1 MSIDIGQILVS
12 VNCEISD
19 ATWSKLWSAAHSAM
33 IRRIG
38 DEYEPRKAVIGGVNV
53 GVVWELDGIR
63 GMGFIV
69 DDFVNNEP
77 RYNVGDEHD
86 LLYVAKHESRSAAN
100 R

>member
-53 GVVWELDGIR
+53 GVVWELDGIQ

-86 LLYVAKHESRSAAN
+86 LLYVAKHESKSAAN

>member
-1 MSIDIGQILVS
+1 MSIDIQQILVS
-12 VNCEISD
+12 VNSEISD
-19 ATWSKLWSAAHSAM
+19 ETWSKIWSAAHYTM
-33 IRRIG
+33 LRRIG

-53 GVVWELDGIR
+53 GVVRELEGIR
-63 GMGFIV
+63 RMGFIV

-86 LLYVAKHESRSAAN
+86 LLYVAKHESKSAAN

>member
-19 ATWSKLWSAAHSAM
+19 ATWSKLWSAAHNAM

-38 DEYEPRKAVIGGVNV
+38 DEYEPRKAVIGGVNAE
-53 GVVWELDGIR
+53 VVRELEGIR
-63 GMGFIV
+63 RMGFIV